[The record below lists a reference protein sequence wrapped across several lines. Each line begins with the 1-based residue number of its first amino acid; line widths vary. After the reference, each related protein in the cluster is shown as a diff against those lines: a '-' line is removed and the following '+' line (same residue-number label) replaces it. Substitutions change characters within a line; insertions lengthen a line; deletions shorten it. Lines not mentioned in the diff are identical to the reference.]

1 MNTSNIFDLNDPLEK
16 LVNNRLE
23 EHMRGNDADYVLALM
38 GRDFPFMSSELKA
51 KCERKVFEYYH
62 TNAQGRTFA

>member
-38 GRDFPFMSSELKA
+38 GRDIPFMSSESKA
-51 KCERKVFEYYH
+51 KCERKVYCQVLYL
-62 TNAQGRTFA
+62 GRTS